1 MDERLEKIYSEL
13 EIEIKSKLG
22 DAQGNDISIS
32 NKLKKFHELAT
43 KIIKENC
50 KKSFDWIQENTN
62 QETNDNGVQFVI
74 KDQNKMEDAQ
84 KYFKEFKECSE
95 KFDLGIRNEIE
106 NSRREISSLNDGF
119 MSCSE
124 SCVSNGESKKD
135 SEIKNCLTNCFDISF
150 EKSKSIQTNLIG
162 KIDDIL
168 YKLNKF

>member
-1 MDERLEKIYSEL
+1 
-13 EIEIKSKLG
+13 
-22 DAQGNDISIS
+22 
-32 NKLKKFHELAT
+32 
-43 KIIKENC
+43 
-50 KKSFDWIQENTN
+50 
-62 QETNDNGVQFVI
+62 
-74 KDQNKMEDAQ
+74 MEDAQ